1 MIEFNIH
8 DNIPPKFFHRKR
20 YYIHEFPSHKIPVSM
35 SETSTRLARSLDAD
49 PNTGSARDT
58 IQNYETVTFAVLIE
72 DNSVR
77 ELISKK
83 MKIHERC
90 KKFQRAKVS
99 LCQMKHAGR
108 HPFLRRYRLGQRRHP
123 TNESAPKKE
132 DITVWI
138 RQEFTHQ
145 F

>member
-1 MIEFNIH
+1 MT
-8 DNIPPKFFHRKR
+8 
-20 YYIHEFPSHKIPVSM
+20 SM
-35 SETSTRLARSLDAD
+35 NSAHMRFQCRCQRQATRLTRSPDAN

-58 IQNYETVTFAVLIE
+58 IQNNETVTFAVLIE

-77 ELISKK
+77 ELISKR
-83 MKIHERC
+83 MKVHERC

-99 LCQMKHAGR
+99 LCQMKHAGGL
-108 HPFLRRYRLGQRRHP
+108 PFLRRYRFDQRRHP

-132 DITVWI
+132 NITVWI
-138 RQEFTHQ
+138 GQELIHQ